1 MSLSH
6 NNYDVIETFCGVFLH
21 VYFGPYTTRKH
32 KTFPLFKISPKGLEN
47 VNDMRYY
54 AIDYTNVLHKIGKL
68 MLNDVKVTITD
79 PILKEE
85 PPSRTAAE
93 SFRTLDW

>member
-1 MSLSH
+1 
-6 NNYDVIETFCGVFLH
+6 
-21 VYFGPYTTRKH
+21 
-32 KTFPLFKISPKGLEN
+32 
-47 VNDMRYY
+47 MRY